1 MVYVCVGKI
10 RIVKKEGKIIK
21 NLFKK
26 FCRFNVIYWVNVIY
40 EVKVK
45 IYGVNVLYKVNEI
58 YEVNVIYGLNVI
70 YIF

>member
-10 RIVKKEGKIIK
+10 RIVKKKGEIII

-40 EVKVK
+40 K
-45 IYGVNVLYKVNEI
+45 VNVI

-70 YIF
+70 YIVM